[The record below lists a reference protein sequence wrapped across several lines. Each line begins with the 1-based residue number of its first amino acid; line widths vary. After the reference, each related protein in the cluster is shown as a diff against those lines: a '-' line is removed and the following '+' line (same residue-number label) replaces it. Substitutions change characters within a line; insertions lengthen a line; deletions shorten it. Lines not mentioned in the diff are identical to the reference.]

1 MSVYE
6 YKGAVPLG
14 AITTFRLTNLVE
26 EAIKAFQAW
35 RISRAT
41 VGSLQRLSDREL
53 SDIGLPLRVGF
64 TDQAGG
70 FTLPVLHPAG
80 G

>member
-53 SDIGLPLRVGF
+53 SDIGLIRADIARVA
-64 TDQAGG
+64 DQMA
-70 FTLPVLHPAG
+70 HR
-80 G
+80 